1 MVANNVADMVADIE
15 DVDKAA
21 NDVPD
26 VVVGMVAWCHDMVA
40 DMGGDME
47 MEVVN
52 DHWSGIF

>member
-15 DVDKAA
+15 DVDKD
-21 NDVPD
+21 NDVP
-26 VVVGMVAWCHDMVA
+26 VVVGMVAWWHGMVA
-40 DMGGDME
+40 DMVVDME

>member
-21 NDVPD
+21 DDVPD
-26 VVVGMVAWCHDMVA
+26 VVVGMVAWWHGMVA
-40 DMGGDME
+40 DMVVDME

>member
-1 MVANNVADMVADIE
+1 MADMVADIE

-26 VVVGMVAWCHDMVA
+26 VVVGMVADMVV
-40 DMGGDME
+40 DME

>member
-1 MVANNVADMVADIE
+1 MANNVADMVADIE

-21 NDVPD
+21 NDVHD
-26 VVVGMVAWCHDMVA
+26 VVVGMVAWWHGMVA
-40 DMGGDME
+40 DMVVDME